1 MESAD
6 LVKVHVQV
14 LLEQL
19 LNSLPQLGAAL
30 LHMLAPPHNDR
41 QLARDGL
48 AMLEALLQCL

>member
-1 MESAD
+1 M
-6 LVKVHVQV
+6 QV

-48 AMLEALLQCL
+48 AMLEAFLQYLEASAA